1 MKTNYELLYSILDN
15 EQIKEFSYGI
25 TDEIVSN
32 YLQEHQEEFELWKN
46 TEDLKSIIKQGL
58 KAMVI
63 DFNERKRILEEM
75 RNNKNE

>member
-1 MKTNYELLYSILDN
+1 MKTNYELLYSILDE

-25 TDEIVSN
+25 TDEIVCN
-32 YLQEHQEEFELWKN
+32 YLQEHQEEFEVWKN
-46 TEDLKSIIKQGL
+46 TEDLKTIIKQGL